1 MQDVNLSDNYN
12 LILSLFTMLAIVS
25 SGCERATKQM
35 LEDPSN
41 LFVID
46 LATSVSEAKGIP
58 MGLQSMA
65 CLFLGCAFLSFPL
78 LDSTKE
84 LELGYGS
91 INNSN
96 LSRKSLL
103 KMVDS
108 RIGLT
113 NFTDL
118 LKNPLKI
125 SKNDK
130 NIDSIFFSNGFR
142 NFYSSQVELIRTG
155 IFDYYSSYSGIY

>member
-1 MQDVNLSDNYN
+1 MEDYHLSNNNNLM
-12 LILSLFTMLAIVS
+12 LSLFRMLAIIS
-25 SGCERATKQM
+25 NGCERATKQM

-46 LATSVSEAKGIP
+46 LATSVSESKGISK
-58 MGLQSMA
+58 GLQSMA
-65 CLFLGCAFLSFPL
+65 CLFMGSAFLSFPL
-78 LDSTKE
+78 LDDSGQKI
-84 LELGYGS
+84 S
-91 INNSN
+91 NNTN

-103 KMVDS
+103 TMVDS

-130 NIDSIFFSNGFR
+130 NIDNLFFSNGFHK
-142 NFYSSQVELIRTG
+142 FYSSQVELIRTG
-155 IFDYYSSYSGIY
+155 IFDYYSSNSGNIKYF